1 MSVEA
6 EPQIPTTTRL
16 EEIQQRIAWHYGQ
29 IAILK
34 AEANSHS
41 PVFTLPTEIVSKIL
55 TSYAFGTGPFDSGWM
70 RAMFVCRRWYDIVLS
85 EQQLWG
91 NIDISS
97 PTKLRSLEIILARSG
112 LALLH
117 VKITSLS
124 VDISPSPLVRH
135 SERLRQLD
143 LSGAPQSVAYFAN
156 TLPSYE
162 FLVLQALRLALNYDH
177 GVVPDPSLLDAMFDG
192 RAPRLTSLDLQYVDA
207 SWDLI
212 RGVTM
217 LSLTPNMGSGSKS
230 EPIISLPLLQS
241 LSIMDSSGR
250 CHKLLRHIMIPP
262 NTRLSVD
269 GWDFNHID
277 NINQLL
283 GPISQ
288 HLRAASAPPIR
299 CVRLGSTSTPEKPHL
314 FRLAFSEHDGSSEED
329 SLFTITTYPPSG
341 RRLRD
346 FMTMILGI
354 LSDVHITHLDCRDA
368 PQATPLPAWKDAL
381 ALLPALEVI
390 YMFADSTAVRFL
402 TVLAQLAGKKVPK
415 DGYPTHLRHIHV
427 SATACDGGS
436 ATVRLVFEALQALLS
451 ALHGRGTPLAI
462 LEIRDLD
469 ARLDVDEESWNLL
482 SQLAGTLIRN
492 NM

>member
-6 EPQIPTTTRL
+6 EPQMWPYYDPAGRNST
-16 EEIQQRIAWHYGQ
+16 RIAWHYGQ

-97 PTKLRSLEIILARSG
+97 PHETQISRNYLARSG

-162 FLVLQALRLALNYDH
+162 FPVLQALRLALNYDH

-192 RAPRLTSLDLQYVDA
+192 R
-207 SWDLI
+207 
-212 RGVTM
+212 
-217 LSLTPNMGSGSKS
+217 
-230 EPIISLPLLQS
+230 
-241 LSIMDSSGR
+241 
-250 CHKLLRHIMIPP
+250 
-262 NTRLSVD
+262 
-269 GWDFNHID
+269 
-277 NINQLL
+277 
-283 GPISQ
+283 
-288 HLRAASAPPIR
+288 
-299 CVRLGSTSTPEKPHL
+299 
-314 FRLAFSEHDGSSEED
+314 
-329 SLFTITTYPPSG
+329 
-341 RRLRD
+341 
-346 FMTMILGI
+346 
-354 LSDVHITHLDCRDA
+354 
-368 PQATPLPAWKDAL
+368 
-381 ALLPALEVI
+381 
-390 YMFADSTAVRFL
+390 
-402 TVLAQLAGKKVPK
+402 
-415 DGYPTHLRHIHV
+415 
-427 SATACDGGS
+427 
-436 ATVRLVFEALQALLS
+436 
-451 ALHGRGTPLAI
+451 
-462 LEIRDLD
+462 
-469 ARLDVDEESWNLL
+469 
-482 SQLAGTLIRN
+482 
-492 NM
+492 